1 MHWVPTHF
9 ATVEQLRE
17 NLVASHWADC
27 MDVVFNVNQA
37 RHNLILHRDKFRY
50 EEKK

>member
-1 MHWVPTHF
+1 MHWVPTRF

-17 NLVASHWADC
+17 NFIAAHWTEA
-27 MDVVFNVNQA
+27 MDVVFNINQA
-37 RHNLILHRDKFRY
+37 RNNLIIRRDKFRY